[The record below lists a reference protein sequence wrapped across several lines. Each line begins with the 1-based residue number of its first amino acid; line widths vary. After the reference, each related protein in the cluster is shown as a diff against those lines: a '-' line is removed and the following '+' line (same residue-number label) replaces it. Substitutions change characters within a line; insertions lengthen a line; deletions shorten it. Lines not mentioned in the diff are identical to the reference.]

1 MEWRDEGV
9 LLSMRPHGEGSA
21 IIEVLTAEH
30 GRHMGVVRGGA
41 SRRMAPVLQPG
52 SQIAVEWRARLD
64 NQLGTFRAEPLR
76 SRAAVLDDPL
86 GLSGFGAVCAL
97 LHHALPEREPHGGL
111 YQQTLTLMDAMVAGQ
126 DWGVAYL
133 RWEMRLLEDIGFG
146 LSLGSC
152 AVTGSREDLAFVSP
166 KTGRAVSRTGA
177 GDWAARLLPMPA
189 CMLGQG
195 PASTTELLQGLAI
208 TAHFLTRELS
218 PQLKSGPL
226 PESRARMIARLE
238 RRER

>member
-21 IIEVLTAEH
+21 IIEVLTADH
-30 GRHMGVVRGGA
+30 GRHMGVVRGGG
-41 SRRMAPVLQPG
+41 SRRMAPVLLPG
-52 SQIAVEWRARLD
+52 AQLAVAWRARLD
-64 NQLGTFRAEPLR
+64 SHIGAFRAEPLR

-86 GLSGFGAVCAL
+86 GLSGLSAVCAL
-97 LHHALPEREPHGGL
+97 VHHALPEREPHKEL
-111 YQQTLTLMDAMVAGQ
+111 YHQTVALMDEMVTGE
-126 DWGVAYL
+126 DWGLCYL

-166 KTGRAVSRTGA
+166 KTGRAVSRTAA
-177 GDWAARLLPMPA
+177 GEWVARLMPLPA

-195 PASTTELLQGLAI
+195 PATTPELLQGLAI
-208 TAHFLTRELS
+208 TAHFLTRELA
-218 PQLKSGPL
+218 PQLNAGPL
-226 PESRARMIARLE
+226 PEARARMIGRLE
-238 RRER
+238 RRGG